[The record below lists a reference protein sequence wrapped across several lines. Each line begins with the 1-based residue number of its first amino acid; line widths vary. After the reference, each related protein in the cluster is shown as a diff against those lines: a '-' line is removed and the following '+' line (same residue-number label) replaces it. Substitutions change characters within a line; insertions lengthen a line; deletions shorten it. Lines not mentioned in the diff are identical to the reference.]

1 MIMIVAVSVSTLLLA
16 RVGPKILVTLGMLLA
31 AVGMVFFTQISLTT
45 SYAWPIL
52 PGLLV
57 MGAGLGF
64 IFATA
69 INSSTIGVAA
79 TDAGVASALVNACQ
93 QVGGALG
100 TALLSTIAASAA
112 TSFGSSHAAGA
123 TTTAAR
129 AALTASSAVHGYTT
143 AFWVSAA
150 IFLVGAVISA
160 ALYQR
165 GVKVTEE
172 SMVKPSSPPEHGR
185 SPLSAGSAALRSR
198 TLRPSATLRLQ
209 GSAFGR
215 ADGPAQSQRPI
226 GNSMFACA
234 AAMRAIG
241 TR

>member
-1 MIMIVAVSVSTLLLA
+1 MTVVIMIVAVSVSTLLLA
-16 RVGPKILVTLGMLLA
+16 RVGPKILVTLGMLLS
-31 AVGMVFFTQISLTT
+31 AVGMVFFTQLSLTT
-45 SYAWPIL
+45 NYLWPIL

-69 INSSTIGVAA
+69 MNSSTIGVAP

-112 TSFGSSHAAGA
+112 TSFGSSHAAAA
-123 TTTAAR
+123 TTTTAR
-129 AALTASSAVHGYTT
+129 AALTARSAVHGYTT

-160 ALYQR
+160 ALYER

-172 SMVKPSSPPEHGR
+172 RMGAEPV
-185 SPLSAGSAALRSR
+185 L
-198 TLRPSATLRLQ
+198 AT
-209 GSAFGR
+209 
-215 ADGPAQSQRPI
+215 
-226 GNSMFACA
+226 
-234 AAMRAIG
+234 
-241 TR
+241 